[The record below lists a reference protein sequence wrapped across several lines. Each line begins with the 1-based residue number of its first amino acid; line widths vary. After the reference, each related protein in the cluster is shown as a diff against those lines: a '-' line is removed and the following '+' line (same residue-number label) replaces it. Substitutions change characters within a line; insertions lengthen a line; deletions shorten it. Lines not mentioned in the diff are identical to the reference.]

1 MSSSV
6 SVDSKTPGNIE
17 IQELSAQKFDG
28 GTPVDIRSIVAS
40 IDITASIVNPT
51 IFARILLIDNLDI
64 LNNEVFSF
72 TGEEFINISLRRNNT
87 EFRFTYK
94 FVVSSMSVEIKSASA
109 DSSVSALTLLSVD
122 SFVNSSL
129 FKSKG
134 YTGTI
139 TEIIRSILETELK
152 TKISINR
159 FADSVDGQTFAFTEI
174 KPFEKISMLTPR
186 ASLNSPSITSMFMF
200 YENRSGYNFEPFEDI
215 MERASA
221 NSEPISFINT
231 PLESVNRDDQL
242 NAILSY
248 MPRSTFNNHRRM
260 YHGLY
265 NSNVKA
271 FDFIT
276 KTVDKQELSI
286 LEKIDEL
293 KHLNAS
299 DPGSS
304 TNFSTKVK
312 ELGSLTYFIPTD
324 SSIID
329 RTSRALLNN
338 SPFSILLQENTLI
351 IKTFGNFSY
360 DVGDPVLITILD
372 NNPLQ
377 NQNKK
382 PDPRYSGK
390 YLIHTITHEIG
401 IDQHGYTML
410 NNIVL
415 IREGTLRDVKYYDK
429 QYTTGDIAL
438 DAIAK
443 K

>member
-1 MSSSV
+1 MSNSI
-6 SVDSKTPGNIE
+6 SVDSKSPGDIE
-17 IQELSAQKFDG
+17 VVELTAQKFDG
-28 GTPVDIRSIVAS
+28 GTPVDIRGLVAS
-40 IDITASIVNPT
+40 ISITASLNNPT
-51 IFARILLIDNLDI
+51 IFAQILLIDNIDL

-72 TGEEFINISLRRNNT
+72 TGEEFINISLRRTNT
-87 EFRFTYK
+87 EFSFSYK
-94 FVVSSMSVEIKSASA
+94 FVVSSMSVEVKSISA
-109 DSSVSALTLLSVD
+109 DSSVSSLTLLSVD
-122 SFVNSSL
+122 SFVNSAL

-139 TEIIRSILETELK
+139 TEIVRSILETELK
-152 TKISINR
+152 TSININR
-159 FADSVDGQTFAFTEI
+159 FTDSEDGQTFAFTEI
-174 KPFEKISMLTPR
+174 KPFEKIAMLTPR

-200 YENRSGYNFEPFEDI
+200 YESRAGYNFEPFEEI
-215 MERASA
+215 MDRAAA
-221 NSEPISFINT
+221 NTDPISFVNT
-231 PLESVNRDDQL
+231 PLESLNREDQL

-248 MPRSTFNNHRRM
+248 MPKSTFNTHRRM
-260 YHGLY
+260 YHGLF
-265 NSNVKA
+265 NSNVKT

-276 KTVDKQELSI
+276 KTVEKQEISI
-286 LEKIDEL
+286 LEKINDI
-293 KHLNAS
+293 KHLNTP

-312 ELGSLTYFIPTD
+312 EIGSLTYFIPTD

-329 RTSRALLNN
+329 KTARSLLNN

-360 DVGDPVLITILD
+360 DVGDPVLVTILD
-372 NNPLQ
+372 NNQLQ

-401 IDQHGYTML
+401 IDQHGYTMF

-415 IREGTLRDVKYYDK
+415 VREGALRDVNYYNK
-429 QYTTGDIAL
+429 QYTTGDIAI
-438 DAIAK
+438 DAISK
-443 K
+443 R

>member
-1 MSSSV
+1 MSNI
-6 SVDSKTPGNIE
+6 SVDTKSPGSVE
-17 IQELSAQKFDG
+17 LLELSAQKFDG
-28 GTPVDIRSIVAS
+28 GSPVDIRSIVAS
-40 IDITASIVNPT
+40 IDFTVSIANPT
-51 IFARILLIDNLDI
+51 MFAKMLLIDNIDL
-64 LNNEVFSF
+64 LNNEIFSF
-72 TGEEFINISLRRNNT
+72 TGEEFINLSVRRTGT
-87 EFRFTYK
+87 EFSFSYK
-94 FVVSSMSVEIKSASA
+94 FVVSSMNVELKSPTS
-109 DSSVSALTLLSVD
+109 DSSLTSLSLLSVD

-139 TEIIRSILETELK
+139 TEIVRKILETELK
-152 TKISINR
+152 TNIAINR
-159 FADSVDGQTFAFTEI
+159 FTDSVDGQTFAFTEI
-174 KPFEKISMLTPR
+174 KPFEKIAMLTPR
-186 ASLNSPSITSMFMF
+186 ACLNSPSITSMFMF
-200 YENRSGYNFEPFEDI
+200 YESRTGYNFEPFEDI
-215 MERASA
+215 MDRAAA
-221 NSEPISFINT
+221 NSDPISLVST

-248 MPRSTFNNHRRM
+248 MPRSTFNTHRRM

-276 KTVDKQELSI
+276 KTVNRQELSI
-286 LEKIDEL
+286 LDKIDDI
-293 KHLNAS
+293 KHLNTA

-304 TNFSTKVK
+304 TNFSSTVK

-324 SSIID
+324 SSILD

-372 NNPLQ
+372 NSQLQ

-390 YLIHTITHEIG
+390 YIIHTITHEIG
-401 IDQHGYTML
+401 VDQHGHTML

-415 IREGTLRDVKYYDK
+415 IRDGTLRDVRYYDK
-429 QYTTGDIAL
+429 QYTIGEIAI

-443 K
+443 R